1 MSQNKPESPV
11 PPIGTCCSV
20 LCLRSLPFLA
30 PLMPQ
35 HTHTLTLSLPSLQM
49 FVCLENSSSPFK
61 SQSKG
66 RQSAPSTD
74 LEFPCLELPASVY
87 STTQVMTLLCPDQV
101 YVSIL
106 TSCELPVGRKS
117 GFSSISGKAQ
127 GLSPYQV
134 FHKCWSV
141 SE

>member
-1 MSQNKPESPV
+1 MSQNKPGPLCL
-11 PPIGTCCSV
+11 PIGTCCSV
-20 LCLRSLPFLA
+20 LCLEHFPSC

-87 STTQVMTLLCPDQV
+87 STTQVMTTLCPDQV

-106 TSCELPVGRKS
+106 TNCELPVGRKS
-117 GFSSISGKAQ
+117 GFH
-127 GLSPYQV
+127 LYQV
-134 FHKCWSV
+134 KPRASAHIRFFTNVGPV